1 MKRRRA
7 AAYTARIMA
16 IAKVST
22 KTKKSRDVLL
32 FASPNSSSDMRWF
45 THFNCGDAFLAFTA
59 RGKKIAAIT
68 VLEIVRFRKESG
80 FDVVLDFGEEL
91 AALRKTN
98 PRAGTPELIAHFA
111 KRYKVSSWSVPA
123 DFPAGLFVKLH
134 QLGVKLS
141 VGATPFFPQRVIKTE
156 AELDMVR
163 AGNRASCAG
172 FKAVEKILKES
183 TIDKKGFVNYQGKTL
198 TSETLRAAIEHA
210 CLDAGGINVA
220 GLIASSGE
228 QGVDCH
234 CSGFGPI
241 RANQLIVCDIF
252 PRIAATGYFGDM
264 TRTYLKGKASPEQR
278 KLVETVKKAHDEAMK
293 HVREGVPGYEV
304 YKGTVE
310 FFAKAGYKTG
320 VNENGIPTG
329 FFHGLGHGVG
339 LDVHEAPNLGGRS
352 VMTDPLRE
360 NMVVTIEPG
369 LYYPGIGGCRI
380 EDVVVVRKNG
390 CELLSKHPYKWEI
403 A

>member
-1 MKRRRA
+1 
-7 AAYTARIMA
+7 MA
-16 IAKVST
+16 TAKVPST
-22 KTKKSRDVLL
+22 KTKKTKTGDVLL
-32 FASPNSSSDMRWF
+32 FASPNLSSDMRWF
-45 THFNCGDAFLAFTA
+45 THFSCGDPFVAFTA
-59 RGKKIAAIT
+59 HGKKIAAIT
-68 VLEIVRFRKESG
+68 LLEIVRFRKQSG
-80 FDVVLDFGEEL
+80 FDIVLDFAAEL
-91 AALRKTN
+91 AKLRETDPSAN
-98 PRAGTPELIAHFA
+98 TPELIAHLA
-111 KRYKVSSWSVPA
+111 KRYKVTSWSVPA

-156 AELDMVR
+156 EELDLIR

-172 FKAVEKILKES
+172 FKAVEKILKAS
-183 TIDKKGFVNYQGKTL
+183 TIDKRGFVNYEGKTL
-198 TSETLRAAIEHA
+198 TSERLRAAIEHA
-210 CLDAGGINVA
+210 CLDAGGINVE

-278 KLVETVKKAHDEAMK
+278 KLVETVKKAHDEAMTRI
-293 HVREGVPGYEV
+293 REGVPGYEV
-304 YKGTVE
+304 HKGTVE

-320 VNENGIPTG
+320 IVDGIPTG

-352 VMTDPLRE
+352 VMTDPLKA
-360 NMVVTIEPG
+360 NMVVTVEPG

-380 EDVVVVRKNG
+380 EDVVVVRKDG

>member
-1 MKRRRA
+1 MA
-7 AAYTARIMA
+7 TAK
-16 IAKVST
+16 KVSP
-22 KTKKSRDVLL
+22 KTKKAKDILL

-68 VLEIVRFRKESG
+68 VLEIMRFRKESG

-91 AALRKTN
+91 AKLRKTS
-98 PRAGTPELIAHFA
+98 PKAGTPELIAHLA
-111 KRYKVSSWSVPA
+111 KTYKVSSFSIPA

-134 QLGVKLS
+134 QLGLKLS

-156 AELDMVR
+156 TELDMIR
-163 AGNRASCAG
+163 AGNRAACAG

-220 GLIASSGE
+220 GLIAAAGD
-228 QGVDCH
+228 QGADCH

-293 HVREGVPGYEV
+293 NVRAGVPGYNV

-310 FFAKAGYKTG
+310 FFAKTGYKTG
-320 VNENGIPTG
+320 VNENGAPIG

-369 LYYPGIGGCRI
+369 LYYPGLGGCRI
-380 EDVVVVRKNG
+380 EDVVVVRKDG

>member
-1 MKRRRA
+1 
-7 AAYTARIMA
+7 MA
-16 IAKVST
+16 TAKVPS
-22 KTKKSRDVLL
+22 KTKKNKAAAKAPDVLL
-32 FASPNSSSDMRWF
+32 FASPNASSDMRWF
-45 THFNCGDAFLAFTA
+45 THYSCCDAFIAFTA
-59 RGKKIAAIT
+59 NGKKIAAIT
-68 VLEIVRFRKESG
+68 LLEIVRFRQQSG
-80 FDVVLDFGEEL
+80 FDEVMDLAAEL
-91 AALRKTN
+91 AKLRETDPAAN
-98 PRAGTPELIAHFA
+98 TPELIAHFA
-111 KRYKVSSWSVPA
+111 KRYKVKSWSVPA

-141 VGATPFFPQRVIKTE
+141 VGPTPFFPQRVIKTE
-156 AELDMVR
+156 EELELIR
-163 AGNRASCAG
+163 GGNRASCAG

-183 TIDKKGFVNYQGKTL
+183 TIDRRGFVNYQGKTL
-198 TSETLRAAIEHA
+198 TSETLRKAIEHA
-210 CLDAGGINVA
+210 CLDAGGINVE
-220 GLIASSGE
+220 GLIAAAGD
-228 QGVDCH
+228 QGTDCH

-278 KLVETVKKAHDEAMK
+278 KLVETVKKAHDEAMATI
-293 HVREGVPGYEV
+293 REGVAGYEV
-304 YKGTVE
+304 YKGTVD

-320 VNENGIPTG
+320 VVDGVPTG

-360 NMVVTIEPG
+360 NMVVTVEPG
-369 LYYPGIGGCRI
+369 LYYPGLGGCRI

>member
-1 MKRRRA
+1 
-7 AAYTARIMA
+7 MA
-16 IAKVST
+16 LAKVSS
-22 KTKKSRDVLL
+22 KTKKEKAKDVLL

-45 THFNCGDAFLAFTA
+45 TKFSCGDAFLAFTA

-68 VLEIVRFRKESG
+68 LLEIVRFRKQSG
-80 FDVVLDFGEEL
+80 FDVVLDFGAEL
-91 AALRKTN
+91 AKLRETN
-98 PRAGTPELIAHFA
+98 PSASTPELIAHFA

-141 VGATPFFPQRVIKTE
+141 VGASPFFPQRVIKTE
-156 AELDMVR
+156 EELEMIR

-183 TIDKKGFVNYQGKTL
+183 TIDKRGFVNYQGKTL

-210 CLDAGGINVA
+210 CLDAGGINVE
-220 GLIASSGE
+220 GLIAAAGE
-228 QGVDCH
+228 QGADCH
-234 CSGFGPI
+234 CSGYGPI

-278 KLVETVKKAHDEAMK
+278 KLVETVKKAHDKAMET
-293 HVREGVPGYEV
+293 VRAGVAGYEV
-304 YKGTVE
+304 YKGTVD
-310 FFAKAGYKTG
+310 FFAKTGYKTG
-320 VNENGIPTG
+320 VIDGVPTG

-369 LYYPGIGGCRI
+369 LYYPSIGGCRI

>member
-1 MKRRRA
+1 
-7 AAYTARIMA
+7 MA
-16 IAKVST
+16 TAKVSSK
-22 KTKKSRDVLL
+22 KTKKAKDILL
-32 FASPNSSSDMRWF
+32 FASPNNSSDMRWF
-45 THFNCGDAFLAFTA
+45 TNFSCGDAFLAFTA

-68 VLEIVRFRKESG
+68 LLEIVRFRQQSG
-80 FDVVLDFGEEL
+80 FDVVLDFGAEL
-91 AALRKTN
+91 AKLRETN
-98 PRAGTPELIAHFA
+98 PSANTPELIAHFA
-111 KRYKVSSWSVPA
+111 KRYKVSSWTVPA

-141 VGATPFFPQRVIKTE
+141 VGSSPFFPQRVIKTE
-156 AELDMVR
+156 EELEKIR
-163 AGNRASCAG
+163 AGNRAACAG

-183 TIDKKGFVNYQGKTL
+183 VIDKKGFVNWQGKTL
-198 TSETLRAAIEHA
+198 TSETLRAAIDHA
-210 CLDAGGINVA
+210 CLDEGGINVE
-220 GLIASSGE
+220 GLIAAAGD
-228 QGVDCH
+228 QGADCH

-278 KLVETVKKAHDEAMK
+278 KLVETVKKAHDKAMLN
-293 HVREGVPGYEV
+293 VRAGIAGYDV
-304 YKGTVE
+304 YKSTVE
-310 FFAKAGYKTG
+310 FFADAGYKTG
-320 VNENGIPTG
+320 VVDGAPTG

-380 EDVVVVRKNG
+380 EDVVVVRKDG

>member
-1 MKRRRA
+1 MA
-7 AAYTARIMA
+7 TAN
-16 IAKVST
+16 VSSK
-22 KTKKSRDVLL
+22 KTKKTKDVLL
-32 FASPNSSSDMRWF
+32 YASPHTSSDMRWF
-45 THFNCGDAFLAFTA
+45 TKFSCGDAFIAFTA

-68 VLEIVRFRKESG
+68 LLEIVRFRKESG
-80 FDVVLDFGEEL
+80 FDEVLDYAGEL
-91 AALRKTN
+91 AKLREKK
-98 PRAGTPELIAHFA
+98 PAAGMPELIAHFA

-141 VGATPFFPQRVIKTE
+141 VGGTPFFPQRVIKTE
-156 AELDMVR
+156 AELEMIR
-163 AGNRASCAG
+163 AGNRAACAG

-183 TIDKKGFVNYQGKTL
+183 KIDKKGFVNYQGKTL

-210 CLDAGGINVA
+210 CLDAGGINVE
-220 GLIASSGE
+220 GLIAASGE

-264 TRTYLKGKASPEQR
+264 TRTYLKGKASPDQKR
-278 KLVETVKKAHDEAMK
+278 LVETVKEAHDKAIRS
-293 HVREGVPGYEV
+293 VRAGVAGYDV
-304 YKGTVE
+304 YKGTVD
-310 FFAKAGYKTG
+310 FFADAGYKTG
-320 VNENGIPTG
+320 VVDGVPTG

-352 VMTDPLRE
+352 VMTDPLAE

-380 EDVVVVRKNG
+380 EDVVVVCKRG
-390 CELLSKHPYKWEI
+390 CKLLSNHPYDWEI

>member
-1 MKRRRA
+1 
-7 AAYTARIMA
+7 MA
-16 IAKVST
+16 TAKVSP
-22 KTKKSRDVLL
+22 KTKKAKDVLL
-32 FASPNSSSDMRWF
+32 YASPHTSADMRWF
-45 THFNCGDAFLAFTA
+45 TKFSCGDAILAFTA

-68 VLEIVRFRKESG
+68 LLEIVRFRKESG
-80 FDVVLDFGEEL
+80 FDEVLDYAGEL
-91 AALRKTN
+91 AKLREKN
-98 PRAGTPELIAHFA
+98 PAANLPELIAHFA

-134 QLGVKLS
+134 KLGVKLS
-141 VGATPFFPQRVIKTE
+141 VGGTPFFPQRVIKTE
-156 AELDMVR
+156 EELEMIR

-172 FKAVEKILKES
+172 FKTVEKILKES
-183 TIDKKGFVNYQGKTL
+183 TIDKKGFVVYQGKTL

-210 CLDAGGINVA
+210 CLDAGGINVE
-220 GLIASSGE
+220 GLIAASGE

-278 KLVETVKKAHDEAMK
+278 KLVETVKKAHDEAIRN
-293 HVREGVPGYEV
+293 VRAGVPGYNV

-310 FFAKAGYKTG
+310 FFADAGYKTG
-320 VNENGIPTG
+320 VVDGVPTG

-352 VMTDPLRE
+352 VMTEPLEE

-380 EDVVVVRKNG
+380 EDVIVVRKDG

>member
-1 MKRRRA
+1 
-7 AAYTARIMA
+7 MA
-16 IAKVST
+16 TAKVSP
-22 KTKKSRDVLL
+22 KTKKAKDVLL
-32 FASPNSSSDMRWF
+32 YASPHTSADMRWF
-45 THFNCGDAFLAFTA
+45 TKFSCGDAFLAFTA
-59 RGKKIAAIT
+59 RGRKIAAIT
-68 VLEIVRFRKESG
+68 LLEIVRFRKESG
-80 FDVVLDFGEEL
+80 FDEVLDYAGEL
-91 AALRKTN
+91 AKLREKN
-98 PRAGTPELIAHFA
+98 PSANLPELIAHFA

-134 QLGVKLS
+134 QLGVKPS
-141 VGATPFFPQRVIKTE
+141 AGGAPFFPQRVIKTE
-156 AELDMVR
+156 EELEMIR

-172 FKAVEKILKES
+172 FKTVEKILKES
-183 TIDKKGFVNYQGKTL
+183 TIDKRGFVNYQGKTL

-210 CLDAGGINVA
+210 CLDAGGINVE
-220 GLIASSGE
+220 GLIAAAGE

-278 KLVETVKKAHDEAMK
+278 KLVETVKKAHDEAIRN
-293 HVREGVPGYEV
+293 VRAGVPGYDV

-310 FFAKAGYKTG
+310 FFADAGYKTG
-320 VNENGIPTG
+320 VVDGVPTG

-352 VMTDPLRE
+352 VMTEPLEE

-380 EDVVVVRKNG
+380 EDVIVVRKDG

>member
-1 MKRRRA
+1 
-7 AAYTARIMA
+7 MA
-16 IAKVST
+16 TAKVPS
-22 KTKKSRDVLL
+22 KSKKSKDVLL
-32 FASPNSSSDMRWF
+32 YASPNNSADMRWF
-45 THFNCGDAFLAFTA
+45 TKFSCGDAFIAFTA
-59 RGKKIAAIT
+59 KGKKIAAIT
-68 VLEIVRFRKESG
+68 LLEIVRFRKESG
-80 FDVVLDFGEEL
+80 FDVVLDLGAEL
-91 AALRKTN
+91 AKLRETN
-98 PRAGTPELIAHFA
+98 PSANMPELIAYFA
-111 KRYKVSSWSVPA
+111 KKYKVSSWSVPA

-156 AELDMVR
+156 EELEMIR

-183 TIDKKGFVNYQGKTL
+183 KIDKKGFLNYQGKTL
-198 TSETLRAAIEHA
+198 TSEVLRAAIEHA
-210 CLDAGGINVA
+210 CLDAGGINVE
-220 GLIASSGE
+220 GLIAAAGD

-241 RANQLIVCDIF
+241 RANELIVCDIF

-278 KLVETVKKAHDEAMK
+278 ALVAAVKKAHDKAIAA
-293 HVREGVPGYEV
+293 VRAGVPGYDI

-310 FFAKAGYKTG
+310 FFAESGYKTG
-320 VNENGIPTG
+320 VVDGVPTG

-352 VMTDPLRE
+352 VMTEPLRE

-380 EDVVVVRKNG
+380 EDVVVVRKDG